1 MYTFLDERFTMY
13 NSTFFR
19 YFRHLNVTEKNY
31 FIVERLPF
39 YRKTLHKQTSSCIR
53 RRQYESFR
61 L

>member
-39 YRKTLHKQTSSCIR
+39 YRKN
-53 RRQYESFR
+53 
-61 L
+61 